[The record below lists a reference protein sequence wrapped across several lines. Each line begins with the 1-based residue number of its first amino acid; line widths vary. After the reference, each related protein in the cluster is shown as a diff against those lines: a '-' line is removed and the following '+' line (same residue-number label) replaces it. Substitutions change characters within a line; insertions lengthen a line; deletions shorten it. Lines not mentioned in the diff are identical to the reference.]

1 MFKIEKGSE
10 CDNKTF
16 RLPVELIERL
26 AVLAARNNLSM
37 NKLVIQCLN
46 YALDNLEEDDEPQ
59 K

>member
-10 CDNKTF
+10 CENKTF

-26 AVLAARNNLSM
+26 AVLASRNNISM

-46 YALDNLEEDDEPQ
+46 YALDNLEEDDEP
-59 K
+59 KK

>member
-26 AVLAARNNLSM
+26 AVLASKNNLSM

-46 YALDNLEEDDEPQ
+46 YALDNLEEDDGSQ